1 MQPQDFDALES
12 ILDGLR
18 MQEDETPR
26 WEFCEGF
33 MAALA
38 ACRREISPDHY
49 LPVLLGQ
56 EASNPALAEFVVLWN
71 RRWDEVSQAL
81 RARVDT
87 LEDPRAYH
95 PEVVDLR
102 GAVAAL
108 PQEERDALKL
118 NALPSFAQ
126 VWAIGFMYAVENW
139 PQEWTAPDEPG
150 ARAWFDR
157 AVGAIVT
164 LTEDDADEPTI
175 SPFGD
180 GGVASVSAHRLDDF
194 GLAVW
199 AVYDLHALWH

>member
-1 MQPQDFDALES
+1 VQPQDFDALES

-33 MAALA
+33 MAALV
-38 ACRREISPDHY
+38 ACRRTIDVSESM
-49 LPVLLGQ
+49 PVLLGLGAA
-56 EASNPALAEFVVLWN
+56 EPALAEFVVLWS
-71 RRWDEVSQAL
+71 RRLNEVAQAMSTP
-81 RARVDT
+81 VET

-139 PQEWTAPDEPG
+139 PQEWTAPDAPG

-157 AVGAIVT
+157 ALGAIVT
-164 LTEDDADEPTI
+164 LTEDDAGEPTI

-180 GGVASVSAHRLDDF
+180 VGVASVSARRLEDF
-194 GLAVW
+194 GAAVW
-199 AVYDLHALWH
+199 AVYDLYALWH